1 MIMTTESAWN
11 DTQEKHEMA
20 YFKGQL
26 ATEFPESYT
35 VTSPM
40 GNGTIPAVPA
50 EAPKPKAFLEG
61 YPDLLTPAHLSE
73 ITGMN
78 AQYTRKLCR
87 DGYLLAVQVGESR
100 WYVPKKRFTDYVMGR
115 VDIEADPG
123 E

>member
-1 MIMTTESAWN
+1 MTTESAWN
-11 DTQEKHEMA
+11 DIQEKREMA

-78 AQYTRKLCR
+78 VQANKAIVGANAFLP
-87 DGYLLAVQVGESR
+87 AVQVGESR
-100 WYVPKKRFTDYVMGR
+100 WYVPKQRFTAYVMGR

>member
-1 MIMTTESAWN
+1 MKMTTESAWN
-11 DTQEKHEMA
+11 DIQEKHEMA

-78 AQYTRKLCR
+78 VQYTRTATFR
-87 DGYLLAVQVGESR
+87 QSR
-100 WYVPKKRFTDYVMGR
+100 SARAAGTFPRRGSQIM
-115 VDIEADPG
+115 
-123 E
+123 